1 MCADV
6 SDAKIRETWEVLE
19 TPFYALPAG
28 RVNKKNPAGSVTKQM
43 AILTQESHPSLNYSA
58 MNLS

>member
-1 MCADV
+1 MTEMTEMCAGV

-28 RVNKKNPAGSVTKQM
+28 RVNKK
-43 AILTQESHPSLNYSA
+43 ILQVVLLNKWQFSHKRATQV
-58 MNLS
+58 